1 MEIMAIIAN
10 DNKSHISKAEIE
22 RVVARLILIIMHK
35 GIVNNKQRAS
45 AIIFLL
51 FNFLKIR

>member
-1 MEIMAIIAN
+1 MIAN
-10 DNKSHISKAEIE
+10 DNKSHLSNAEID
-22 RVVARLILIIMHK
+22 RVFARLIFIIIHK
-35 GIVNNKQRAS
+35 GIVNNKEIAA